1 MTSSEH
7 NSYDL
12 ISFLWKNRKPLFVV
26 GIIAFLSSAIVS
38 LLIEEKFEST
48 VTLYPT
54 KTSSVTFNENITED
68 QSVSKFGEDEEA
80 EQMLQI
86 LESSSIR
93 EKIIT
98 KYNLM
103 IHYDIDLDSKYLNTA
118 LTKTYTENINFKR
131 NNNGAVLIS
140 VLDKSPD
147 TAALIANDI
156 ASLFDS
162 IKNSMIHERAKTDFI
177 IKKQK
182 LNKIKGQMQSLRDT
196 MTSLSSMGVVID
208 DAYRALTE
216 GYVNAKDPEMKKS
229 FKTKMNMT
237 EKYGSIL
244 KSFQIKAGFLSKRL
258 ANMETTY
265 EQAESDAN
273 SYLSHKFVVE
283 KAYPAEKKAYPIR
296 WLIVVLS
303 TFSSLLLGISGLL
316 IKNKIDLL
324 KST

>member
-12 ISFLWKNRKPLFVV
+12 ISFLWKNRKPLIVV
-26 GIIAFLSSAIVS
+26 GIVTFLSSAIVS

-103 IHYDIDLDSKYLNTA
+103 THYEIDLDAKYLNTA
-118 LTKTYTENINFKR
+118 LTKTYIENINFKR
-131 NNNGAVLIS
+131 NNNGAVLIN

-162 IKNSMIHERAKTDFI
+162 IKNSMIHERAKTDFV

-182 LNKIKGQMQSLRDT
+182 LNKIKSQMQSLRDT

-237 EKYGSIL
+237 EKYGSVL

-324 KST
+324 KSA

>member
-156 ASLFDS
+156 TSLFDS

-324 KST
+324 KSA

>member
-1 MTSSEH
+1 
-7 NSYDL
+7 
-12 ISFLWKNRKPLFVV
+12 
-26 GIIAFLSSAIVS
+26 
-38 LLIEEKFEST
+38 
-48 VTLYPT
+48 
-54 KTSSVTFNENITED
+54 
-68 QSVSKFGEDEEA
+68 
-80 EQMLQI
+80 
-86 LESSSIR
+86 
-93 EKIIT
+93 
-98 KYNLM
+98 M

-162 IKNSMIHERAKTDFI
+162 IKNSMIHERAKTDFV

-324 KST
+324 KSA

>member
-12 ISFLWKNRKPLFVV
+12 ISFLWKNRKPLIVV
-26 GIIAFLSSAIVS
+26 GIVAFLSSAIVS

-54 KTSSVTFNENITED
+54 KTSSVTCNENITED

-103 IHYDIDLDSKYLNTA
+103 THYEIDLDAKYLNTA
-118 LTKTYTENINFKR
+118 LTKTYIENINFKR
-131 NNNGAVLIS
+131 NNNGAVLIN

-162 IKNSMIHERAKTDFI
+162 IKNSMIHERAKTDFV

-182 LNKIKGQMQSLRDT
+182 LNKIK
-196 MTSLSSMGVVID
+196 V
-208 DAYRALTE
+208 
-216 GYVNAKDPEMKKS
+216 KC
-229 FKTKMNMT
+229 
-237 EKYGSIL
+237 
-244 KSFQIKAGFLSKRL
+244 KA
-258 ANMETTY
+258 
-265 EQAESDAN
+265 
-273 SYLSHKFVVE
+273 
-283 KAYPAEKKAYPIR
+283 
-296 WLIVVLS
+296 
-303 TFSSLLLGISGLL
+303 
-316 IKNKIDLL
+316 
-324 KST
+324 

>member
-1 MTSSEH
+1 
-7 NSYDL
+7 
-12 ISFLWKNRKPLFVV
+12 
-26 GIIAFLSSAIVS
+26 
-38 LLIEEKFEST
+38 
-48 VTLYPT
+48 
-54 KTSSVTFNENITED
+54 
-68 QSVSKFGEDEEA
+68 
-80 EQMLQI
+80 
-86 LESSSIR
+86 
-93 EKIIT
+93 
-98 KYNLM
+98 M

-162 IKNSMIHERAKTDFI
+162 IKNSMIHERAKTDFV

>member
-12 ISFLWKNRKPLFVV
+12 ISFLWKNRKPLIVV

-162 IKNSMIHERAKTDFI
+162 IKNSMIHERAKTDFV

>member
-12 ISFLWKNRKPLFVV
+12 ISFLWKNRKPLIVV

-103 IHYDIDLDSKYLNTA
+103 THYEIYLDAKYLNTA
-118 LTKTYTENINFKR
+118 LTKTYIENINFKR
-131 NNNGAVLIS
+131 NNNGAVLIN

-162 IKNSMIHERAKTDFI
+162 IKNSMIHERAKTDFV

-229 FKTKMNMT
+229 FKIKMNMT
-237 EKYGSIL
+237 EKYGSVL

-324 KST
+324 KSA